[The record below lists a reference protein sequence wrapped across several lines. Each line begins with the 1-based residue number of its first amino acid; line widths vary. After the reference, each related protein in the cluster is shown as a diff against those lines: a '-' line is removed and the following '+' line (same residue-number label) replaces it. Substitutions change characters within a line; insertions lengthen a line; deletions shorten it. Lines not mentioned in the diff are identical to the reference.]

1 MKNTSSKITVV
12 SSVYVLLLLLAKF
25 FYSSRPVYL
34 VNKRM
39 NGINLIPSQTIA
51 EYITYFDRY
60 DTSILIGGILSLL
73 IFIPLS
79 VYIFFLLREVLPGN
93 SKLVFAYSLSVSFMY
108 SFLSRLLAVG
118 TFDVDTLI
126 LRTLF
131 MMCTFWTL
139 NRIAPKP
146 ACHVAA

>member
-1 MKNTSSKITVV
+1 MKNTVSKITVV

-34 VNKRM
+34 VNKQM
-39 NGINLIPSQTIA
+39 NGVNLIPSRTIA

-60 DTSILIGGILSLL
+60 NPSILISGVLSLL

-79 VYIFFLLREVLPGN
+79 VYIFFLLREVLDGN
-93 SKLVFAYSLSVSFMY
+93 AKLIFAYSLSVSFMY
-108 SFLSRLLAVG
+108 SFLSRLLTVG

-126 LRTLF
+126 LRALL
-131 MMCTFWTL
+131 MMCTFWAL
-139 NRIAPKP
+139 NRISPKP
-146 ACHVAA
+146 AYNAVT